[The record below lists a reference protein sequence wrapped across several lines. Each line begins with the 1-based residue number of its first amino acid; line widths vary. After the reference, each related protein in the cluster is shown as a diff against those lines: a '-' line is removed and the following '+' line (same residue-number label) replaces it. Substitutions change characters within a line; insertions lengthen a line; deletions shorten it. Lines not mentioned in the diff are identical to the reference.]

1 MLRANC
7 KFIIGGKKAWLPRL
21 KDAVFYL
28 NMAAANDHEALTR
41 SITAAVSRAVSEAL
55 NASFSQVSQQKSLH
69 LRFYFSVSNK
79 TQLCSDLSATGI
91 KIRFKLNLGRAKSS
105 F

>member
-41 SITAAVSRAVSEAL
+41 SITAAVSEAL